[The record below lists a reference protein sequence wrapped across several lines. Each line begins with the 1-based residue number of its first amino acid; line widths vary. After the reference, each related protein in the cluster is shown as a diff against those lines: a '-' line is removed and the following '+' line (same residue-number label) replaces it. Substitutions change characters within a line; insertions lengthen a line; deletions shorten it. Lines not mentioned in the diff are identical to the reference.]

1 MSKTIEGIFPQNL
14 KDDLIRAKLKEIDKL
29 QDVVKLDD
37 LSYKSKRGKTCFS
50 RNINEVYLSLE
61 NSILS
66 KVILLL
72 N

>member
-1 MSKTIEGIFPQNL
+1 M
-14 KDDLIRAKLKEIDKL
+14 DDLIRAKLKEIDKL

-37 LSYKSKRGKTCFS
+37 LSYKSERGKACFLG
-50 RNINEVYLSLE
+50 NINEAYLSLE